1 MERVPIVQLATA
13 LASVALV
20 MALVFRA
27 GAQAPAG
34 PSAGPSGFSFPYKDK
49 TGVLKARFTGA
60 SSTPKSTTL
69 HLVRQFRVE
78 TFRGDGTPEL
88 VGEAPECLL
97 DLSTKDV
104 SSAGE
109 LAMRQS
115 DGQFAVR
122 GEGFSW
128 NHESGRLVLSNKV
141 HVTFRADPFASAAK
155 PANPPRP

>member
-1 MERVPIVQLATA
+1 MKRVPIVQLATA
-13 LASVALV
+13 LASVAMV

-27 GAQAPAG
+27 RAQAPAG
-34 PSAGPSGFSFPYKDK
+34 PATGPSGFSFPYKDK
-49 TGVLKARFTGA
+49 AGVLKARFTGA
-60 SSTPKSTTL
+60 SSTPKSPTL

-109 LAMRQS
+109 LAVRRS
-115 DGQFAVR
+115 DGQFSVR

-128 NHESGRLVLSNKV
+128 NHESGRLELSNKV
-141 HVTFRADPFASAAK
+141 HVTFRADPFASVSK
-155 PANPPRP
+155 PADPPRP

>member
-1 MERVPIVQLATA
+1 MKRVPIVQLATA

-34 PSAGPSGFSFPYKDK
+34 PAAGPSGFSFPYKDK

-60 SSTPKSTTL
+60 SSTLKSPTL
-69 HLVRQFRVE
+69 HIVRQFRVD
-78 TFRGDGTPEL
+78 TFRDDGTPEMI
-88 VGEAPECLL
+88 GEAPECLL
-97 DLSTKDV
+97 DLSTKEV

-109 LAMRQS
+109 LAIRQS

-141 HVTFRADPFASAAK
+141 HVTFHADPFTSAAK

>member
-1 MERVPIVQLATA
+1 MKRVPTVQLAAA
-13 LASVALV
+13 LASAAFVLALAVRAVAQSP
-20 MALVFRA
+20 A
-27 GAQAPAG
+27 APA
-34 PSAGPSGFSFPYKDK
+34 AGPSGFSFPYKDK
-49 TGVLKARFTGA
+49 DGVLKARFTGA

-78 TFRGDGTPEL
+78 TFRQDGVPEL

-104 SSAGE
+104 SSSGE
-109 LAMRQS
+109 LAVRRS